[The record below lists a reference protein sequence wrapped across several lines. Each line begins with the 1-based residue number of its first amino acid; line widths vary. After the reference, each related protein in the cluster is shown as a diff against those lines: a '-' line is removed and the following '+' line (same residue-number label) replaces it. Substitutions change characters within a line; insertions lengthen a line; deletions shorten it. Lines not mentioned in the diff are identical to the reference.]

1 MIDMKRRILSA
12 LLAILIFVLSLSLSS
27 CGKESDGTFDDLY
40 EAISIYEDMVS
51 KQEELEALDSRK
63 TYVIIIPVN
72 CGAEIFNSAALLS
85 GVMSKSVGY
94 KVEVYYD
101 SDIKPKSSNVEILVG
116 ETDREKSQRFAKRL
130 RVYDY
135 GYEYADG
142 AVTIGAHSD
151 TLVAEAVEAFCD
163 GIVLDKIS
171 TVYINATKPFL
182 VSREYEISGVTL
194 CGFPISE
201 YVIVY
206 SNNNKL
212 GEKALAEKLKKS
224 LEEYTGY
231 SLPVVSD
238 SSVSDSAKFI
248 CVGKSSVTKASV
260 IPSVALIAS
269 AENQSIELFA
279 EDNYGLN
286 LCIEQLLTLLKESE
300 VDGACNL
307 ELSGIMKTAYQ
318 NEPISFYLLRDDYLS
333 SNVDGYR
340 NSVNGAKESSVAV
353 FDRLSSSVLTNLR
366 RNIGLLANI
375 SDNSFYCFDTSKF
388 RCIESKSTLVEE
400 GEIVTLVMEN
410 LKGEVFAFIG
420 GFNNNKQDKINSSEF
435 CDALSAE
442 CEKYGDLPMLVAHEL
457 SAEEDARFAKANEF
471 LESVGVGKG
480 IYVSPHSFEV
490 VSNTRSEIIYPL
502 LADTVKVKFCFK

>member
-1 MIDMKRRILSA
+1 MKRRILSA
-12 LLAILIFVLSLSLSS
+12 VLVILIFVLSLSLSS
-27 CGKESDGTFDDLY
+27 CGRESDGTFDDLY

-72 CGAEIFNSAALLS
+72 CGAELFNSAALLS
-85 GVMSKSVGY
+85 GVMSKYVGY

-101 SDIKPKSSNVEILVG
+101 SDIKTKSTNFEILVG
-116 ETDREKSQRFAKRL
+116 ETDREKSRRYARSI
-130 RVYDY
+130 RAYDY
-135 GYEYADG
+135 GYEYSDG

-151 TLVAEAVEAFCD
+151 ILVAKAVEAFCE
-163 GIVLDKIS
+163 GIVSGEILPE
-171 TVYINATKPFL
+171 YINATQDFL

-260 IPSVALIAS
+260 IPSVAVLAPT
-269 AENQSIELFA
+269 ENQSVELLA
-279 EDNYGLN
+279 DDNYGLN
-286 LCIEQLLTLLKESE
+286 LCIEQFLSLIKESE
-300 VDGACNL
+300 TDGVCDL
-307 ELSGIMKTAYQ
+307 DIRGITKTQYE
-318 NEPISFYLLRDDYLS
+318 NEPISFYFVRDNYLS
-333 SNVDGYR
+333 SDVEAYR
-340 NSVNGAKESSVAV
+340 NSVNGIFDSSISV
-353 FDRLSSSVLTNLR
+353 FDRLSSSVITNLR
-366 RNIGLLANI
+366 RNLGSLINLNN
-375 SDNSFYCFDTSKF
+375 NSFYYFDSSKF
-388 RCIESKSTLVEE
+388 RCIESRSALVGE
-400 GEIVTLVMEN
+400 GEIVTLIMEN
-410 LKGEVFAFIG
+410 LKGEKFAFIG
-420 GFNNNKQDKINSSEF
+420 GFNNNEQDKISSAEF

-442 CEKYGDLPMLVAHEL
+442 CVKYGDIPLLVAHEL
-457 SAEEDARFAKANEF
+457 AAEEDVSFARENPR
-471 LESVGVGKG
+471 LESVGAGNG
-480 IYVSPHSFEV
+480 IYVSADSFQIV
-490 VSNTRSEIIYPL
+490 DNVRREIAYPL
-502 LADTVKVKFCFK
+502 FADVVEVEFCFK